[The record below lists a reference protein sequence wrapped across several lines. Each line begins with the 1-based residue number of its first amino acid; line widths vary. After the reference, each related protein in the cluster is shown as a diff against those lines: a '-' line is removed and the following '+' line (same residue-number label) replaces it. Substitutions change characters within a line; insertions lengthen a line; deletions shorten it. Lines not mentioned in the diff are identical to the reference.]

1 MKQFFKDFKSF
12 AAKGNVVDLAIG
24 VIMGSAFGKI
34 VSSLVND
41 IIMPVVSIMTGG
53 LNFSDIKIVLMAATE
68 TKAEVAILSGNF
80 IKTAIDFLII
90 AFSIF
95 IMIKALAKMKRKE
108 EAKRQHRVLRQ
119 KTKSVY
125 SRTSDPYWRKNELLR
140 IFLPFGQWPIL

>member
-1 MKQFFKDFKSF
+1 MKQFFRDFKGF
-12 AAKGNVVDLAIG
+12 AAKGNVIDLAIG

-41 IIMPVVSIMTGG
+41 IIMPVVSVMTGG
-53 LNFSDIKIVLMAATE
+53 LNFSDIKIVLKAATE

-80 IKTAIDFLII
+80 IKNVIDFLII

-108 EAKRQHRVLRQ
+108 EAKPEVPSAPIENEVSLL
-119 KTKSVY
+119 KDIKS
-125 SRTSDPYWRKNELLR
+125 LLEKK
-140 IFLPFGQWPIL
+140 

>member
-12 AAKGNVVDLAIG
+12 AAKGNVIDLAIG

-34 VSSLVND
+34 VTSLVND
-41 IIMPVVSIMTGG
+41 IIMPMVSVMTGG
-53 LNFSDIKIVLMAATE
+53 LNFSDIKIVLKAATE

-80 IKTAIDFLII
+80 IKNVIDFLII

-108 EAKRQHRVLRQ
+108 EAKPAAPSAPTEDEISVLKDIR
-119 KTKSVY
+119 S
-125 SRTSDPYWRKNELLR
+125 LLEKK
-140 IFLPFGQWPIL
+140 

>member
-108 EAKRQHRVLRQ
+108 EAKPAAPSAP
-119 KTKSVY
+119 TEDEIS
-125 SRTSDPYWRKNELLR
+125 LLKDIR
-140 IFLPFGQWPIL
+140 SLLEKK